1 MATVSVTELAQ
12 LTGCGVGDIA
22 GLVELGII
30 SPSNGSFAKADI
42 SRVRLS
48 LALRDAGL
56 DANVLA
62 TAIADDLLS
71 LDFAGQ
77 LMFDPVSLSV
87 RGSEELLASLDL
99 DVASATRLRSA
110 VGLPAL
116 QPDQALREDDIE
128 LMSLIAAARGFG
140 LNDDALA
147 RVLRIFGQSVRR
159 SVETMRDLF
168 RGEVED
174 RMLASGV
181 SRRDMLERGAD
192 MRLQLQRLGFRAL
205 FLLQR
210 RMLEEAV
217 FDNVV
222 MRVQEIL
229 REARLG
235 EALDRKPPTVAFIDL
250 VGFTALTQAMGDERA
265 ADYASRLEALAQDT
279 VSKHGGRLVKALGDG
294 VMLLFPDAMPALEA
308 SFAISSRCADEGLPG
323 VRAGLA
329 TGSVVPRDGDIF
341 GATVNLA
348 ARIVAQVD
356 PTQIDIAHRDVAQAD
371 HATPGQVLVCA
382 DTREAIMAAW
392 PEAFVFQP
400 CPPVALKGVEKPVV
414 LHAAW
419 PRVLPATLAAS

>member
-12 LTGCGVGDIA
+12 LTGCGVSDIA
-22 GLVELGII
+22 SLVELGII
-30 SPSNGSFAKADI
+30 TPSNGSFGTADI

-77 LMFDPVSLSV
+77 LMFDPVSLSM
-87 RGSEELLASLDL
+87 RGSEDLLASLDL
-99 DVASATRLRSA
+99 DAASATRLRSA

-116 QPDQALREDDIE
+116 QRDQPLREDDIE
-128 LMSLIAAARGFG
+128 LMSLIAAARAFG

-168 RGEVED
+168 RGEVEE
-174 RMLASGV
+174 RMLASGI
-181 SRRDMLERGAD
+181 SRRDMLERGAE

-229 REARLG
+229 CEAGLG
-235 EALDRKPPTVAFIDL
+235 EALNRKPPTVAFMDL
-250 VGFTALTQAMGDERA
+250 AGFTALTQAMGDEHA
-265 ADYASRLEALAQDT
+265 ADYALRLEALAQDGA
-279 VSKHGGRLVKALGDG
+279 SKHDGRLVKALGDG
-294 VMLLFPDAMPALEA
+294 VMMLFPDALPALEA
-308 SFAISSRCADEGLPG
+308 TFAISRRCADDGLPL

-329 TGSVVPRDGDIF
+329 TGPVVPRDGDIF

-356 PTQIDIAHRDVAQAD
+356 VAQAD
-371 HATPGQVLVCA
+371 QTITGQVLVCP
-382 DTREAIMAAW
+382 DTRDAIMAGW
-392 PEAFVFQP
+392 PDACVFHP
-400 CPPVALKGVEKPVV
+400 RPPVALKGVEKPVV
-414 LHAAW
+414 LHAAA
-419 PRVLPATLAAS
+419 PRGVPASLSGPQASLASP